1 MEATHLKEVE
11 TGATKKADIVSGIK
25 EKLLEEDFAGNYSN
39 WQEVSV
45 MTGYKKSVL
54 ENLSEGM
61 TGRATTRSLWARFA
75 MQCTIAR

>member
-54 ENLSEGM
+54 ESQTSSEVKTSKGSPK
-61 TGRATTRSLWARFA
+61 GK
-75 MQCTIAR
+75 